1 MKLLSAVLLSAL
13 SLQVLPAH
21 AAGAPAAPAPSPL
34 LGRWALDIATLPMP
48 PEQRPRQVTLEFA
61 QDDGNAWHSHVD
73 IVLHDG
79 KALTSQ
85 ASLTLDGKPVKL
97 DGTYFADV
105 ATATLPAPNTL
116 VMQLVDHGTPASTRI
131 YSIGTDPQTMTE
143 TKAFFSHDGQ
153 PILQTNRFRRLP

>member
-1 MKLLSAVLLSAL
+1 MKLLSAVALSVL
-13 SLQVLPAH
+13 SLQAMPAV
-21 AAGAPAAPAPSPL
+21 AAGSPAASSPL

-48 PEQRPRQVTLEFA
+48 PEQRPRQVTMEFR
-61 QDDGNAWHSHVD
+61 QGDGNAWHSHVD

-79 KALTSQ
+79 KALNSD
-85 ASLTLDGKPVKL
+85 ASLTLDGKPVTL
-97 DGTYFADV
+97 EGSYFADV

-131 YSIGTDPQTMTE
+131 YSVGADPETMIE

-153 PILQTNRFRRLP
+153 PILQTNHFKRLP